1 MPYLK
6 SVVFFLFFLFDSF
19 NLLPSQDITFYPEAD
34 TIKVIDGCTGSEII
48 CTLSSSSYL
57 DSIIISPGFNTH
69 LEYVDSLGQTQYPEK
84 CYYLVTD
91 TLNEFDYEIWYY
103 PRGVLPYFQQLYFD
117 STFVTW
123 DEYFELKLIVKSQ
136 RIHLD
141 SLNQFFKS
149 EGGLGLAE
157 NRPENISD
165 GILLYPNY
173 PNPFNNRTNIS
184 FFLKKK
190 SQVNL
195 SVYNIIGQKIATIL
209 AADQLAGYH
218 SITWDATDLNS
229 SIYYL
234 YLSSEDYLK
243 VQKCLLLK

>member
-6 SVVFFLFFLFDSF
+6 SAMFFSILLFNSY
-19 NLLPSQDITFYPEAD
+19 NLLPSQDITFYPAAD

-69 LEYVDSLGQTQYPEK
+69 LEYKDSLGQTQYLEK

-91 TLNEFDYEIWYY
+91 TLNKFDYEIWYY

-117 STFVTW
+117 SAFVTW
-123 DEYFELKLIVKSQ
+123 DEYFDLQLVIKSQ
-136 RIHLD
+136 GIPLD

-149 EGGLGLAE
+149 VGGLGIAE
-157 NRPENISD
+157 NWHENISD
-165 GILLYPNY
+165 DIRLYPNY
-173 PNPFNNRTNIS
+173 PNPFNSRTTFS
-184 FFLKKK
+184 FFLRKR
-190 SQVNL
+190 SRLNL

-209 AADQLAGYH
+209 NAEQLPGYH
-218 SITWDATDLNS
+218 SISWEATNLNS
-229 SIYYL
+229 GIYYL
-234 YLSSEDYLK
+234 YLSSEDYLT
-243 VQKCLLLK
+243 VQKCILLK